1 MKKAFV
7 FILCAGVVFLSLG
20 CQSAKTRAP
29 EGAGIGG
36 ALGALAG
43 GIIGHQSGHGGEGV
57 AIGAAAGAVTG
68 AIVGSQIDKPAQ
80 AQAVEQI
87 TISQVVELSQQ
98 GSSDEAII
106 AKIRN
111 TSSKF
116 ALDASDIAYLKQKGV
131 SQKVID
137 AMQGE

>member
-1 MKKAFV
+1 MKKAFAFV
-7 FILCAGVVFLSLG
+7 LCAGLVFFSLG

-43 GIIGHQSGHGGEGV
+43 GIIGHQSGHGGEGA

-68 AIVGSQIDKPAQ
+68 AIVGSQIDKPTQ

-111 TSSKF
+111 TNSKF
-116 ALDASDIAYLKQKGV
+116 TLDDSDIAYLKQKGV